1 MKILTGIHTLP
12 HYRRFMGS
20 GITVGAAFAQTF
32 LKELT
37 ARTKDSGI
45 NVRDYLKHNFGE
57 ARNLLLD
64 YTEKDEKRF
73 RKGLDAWHCTAEY
86 RFTVSRA
93 KLLKAI
99 RNRLEFE
106 PENEPAGTEC
116 FVWLKKG
123 ESSGFSVDAGSNLHR
138 IGPEGAITVIG
149 NLKLRKDV
157 LFVET
162 FGQGKWAHVQEKLKD
177 FFPGMLELVRENK
190 TDMLKDK
197 SLNKPTPVKRTG
209 KQLPPELEKQI
220 VAEFYSKQYKTFA
233 DEPVPML
240 NNMTPREASKIP
252 AMRGKLV
259 ELMKIHLSGLERQK
273 REKGVDVDLK
283 SLIRELGL
291 EEWLPSW

>member
-1 MKILTGIHTLP
+1 M
-12 HYRRFMGS
+12 
-20 GITVGAAFAQTF
+20 
-32 LKELT
+32 
-37 ARTKDSGI
+37 
-45 NVRDYLKHNFGE
+45 
-57 ARNLLLD
+57 
-64 YTEKDEKRF
+64 
-73 RKGLDAWHCTAEY
+73 
-86 RFTVSRA
+86 
-93 KLLKAI
+93 
-99 RNRLEFE
+99 
-106 PENEPAGTEC
+106 
-116 FVWLKKG
+116 
-123 ESSGFSVDAGSNLHR
+123 
-138 IGPEGAITVIG
+138 IG